1 MTTMDL
7 NTYKLELIR
16 DISTANSFE
25 DVKRA
30 FRNISLRALRSQ
42 ETENDSISEEECSS
56 KEEILEEIKQS
67 VKEMKAIEAGKMKAI
82 TWEEMLNE
90 L

>member
-16 DISTANSFE
+16 NISAADSFE

-30 FRNISLRALRSQ
+30 FRSVSLQATRMLRQ
-42 ETENDSISEEECSS
+42 NTTSEESVEK
-56 KEEILEEIKQS
+56 KEMLEDIRQS
-67 VKEMKAIEAGKMKAI
+67 IKEMKANEAV

>member
-16 DISTANSFE
+16 DISAANSFE

-67 VKEMKAIEAGKMKAI
+67 VKEMKAMKAGKMKAI